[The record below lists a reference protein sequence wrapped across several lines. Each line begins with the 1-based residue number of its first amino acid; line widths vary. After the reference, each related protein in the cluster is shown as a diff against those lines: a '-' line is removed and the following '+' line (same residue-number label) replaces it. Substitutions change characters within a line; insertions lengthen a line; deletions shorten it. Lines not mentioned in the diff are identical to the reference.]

1 VRLVVAFVVGAVLGG
16 LIAALALRPT
26 HTHGDRP
33 GGVWR
38 ERAEVAERDL
48 AAARRQ
54 LDNLTN
60 ELRAL
65 STRFDDLTARFE
77 AMQTGNTAEATAA
90 PPQTTTGD

>member
-1 VRLVVAFVVGAVLGG
+1 VRPVVAFAVGAALGA

-26 HTHGDRP
+26 HVHRGRA

-54 LDNLTN
+54 LDNLAN
-60 ELRAL
+60 ELRTL
-65 STRFDDLTARFE
+65 SARFDDLTARFE
-77 AMQTGNTAEATAA
+77 TMQGAETGVRTPAA
-90 PPQTTTGD
+90 DK

>member
-1 VRLVVAFVVGAVLGG
+1 MRLVVAFVVGVVLGG
-16 LIAALALRPT
+16 LVAALALRPT
-26 HTHGDRP
+26 HTHRDRP

-77 AMQTGNTAEATAA
+77 TMQVAPTPAA
-90 PPQTTTGD
+90 PPATTSD